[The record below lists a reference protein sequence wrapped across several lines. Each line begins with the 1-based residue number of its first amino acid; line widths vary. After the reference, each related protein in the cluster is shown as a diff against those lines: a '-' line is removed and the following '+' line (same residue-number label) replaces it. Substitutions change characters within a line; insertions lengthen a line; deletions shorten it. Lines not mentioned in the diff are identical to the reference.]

1 MQTEGF
7 ADADFYPGMLLCR
20 QIDQLGNALSRVTA
34 GSQEVRVHHDRLG
47 AGSDAA
53 RNPGGHGRL
62 CQFHVGD
69 FDDLP
74 RNSPTQRL
82 GYLGQLSIC
91 VGTSTAVVNQQD
103 GSQTLSSI
111 YQ

>member
-47 AGSDAA
+47 AGSD
-53 RNPGGHGRL
+53 
-62 CQFHVGD
+62 
-69 FDDLP
+69 
-74 RNSPTQRL
+74 
-82 GYLGQLSIC
+82 LSA
-91 VGTSTAVVNQQD
+91 GD
-103 GSQTLSSI
+103 GSGMAGRGSYHLGRSDHRHG
-111 YQ
+111 